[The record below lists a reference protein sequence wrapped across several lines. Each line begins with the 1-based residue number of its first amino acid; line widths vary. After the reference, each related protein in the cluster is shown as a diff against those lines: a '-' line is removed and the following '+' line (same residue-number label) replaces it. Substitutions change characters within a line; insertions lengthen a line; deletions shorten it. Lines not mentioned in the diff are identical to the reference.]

1 MKKISFSI
9 LIFIIFFEIT
19 SVIFTKFELFLFNET
34 PKYSLESNKKDW
46 KTLDNYGNKWHKKN
60 YKARHTSD
68 VLMLNIHTTM

>member
-46 KTLDNYGNKWHKKN
+46 KTLDDYGNKWHKKKLQSSS
-60 YKARHTSD
+60 YIK
-68 VLMLNIHTTM
+68 MF